1 MTAPTPTGPAGSN
14 PAASPAG
21 PAAPGPAAAESRS
34 GSLGSQRIEPAPTGG
49 WIRRLWPFL
58 AVHRRDIALA
68 LGAAVVGQV
77 ANGLGP
83 VVQKVVVDD
92 GIVNQR
98 RPVGPWLALLGLL
111 AGVTFVL
118 AYVRRWVG
126 GRAGLRVQN
135 DLRIAIFDRL
145 MRLDFAGHDAL
156 RTGQLV
162 SRSSSDLGLIQG
174 LLSFL
179 PILLGKIVLIVL
191 SLVAMVWLSPLL
203 SLVMVATLPLLGLAA
218 VRLRSTVF
226 PATWDAQQR
235 AGEVAGVV
243 DEAVSGVRIVKGFGA
258 EDREIERLG
267 AVSTSLYRARVRL
280 VRLQARATA
289 TLAAIPAFAQV
300 AVLALG
306 GWAALEG
313 RVSLGTFLAFSSYLV
328 QLTSPIRMLAVIVAA
343 TQQAR
348 AGASRV
354 LGILDANAAVADAP
368 DARPLAELLAAAS
381 EDGVGAEGG
390 GGAGQVELDDVTFG
404 YTTTEPV
411 LDGFSLRVAPGEVVA
426 LVGGSG
432 SGKST
437 VTALL
442 PRFYD
447 VAGGAVRI
455 GGVDVRRATLA
466 SLRAHVGVVFEE
478 AFLFSDSV
486 KANIAYGHPDATDS
500 EIRRAAAIAGATG
513 FIEALPD
520 GWDTV
525 VGERGHTL
533 SGGQRQRLAL
543 ARAIVTDPAVLILDD
558 ATSAVDTATEEA
570 IHTGLRQVMAGRT
583 TILVAHRAST
593 VRLADRVVVVDHGRV
608 VDQGT
613 HEELLARSAA
623 YRSLIGS
630 GLSPEPAAAASS
642 PSPPLG
648 SPTAGA
654 VPLTLEAWPPAE
666 DDGEES
672 LLPTA
677 TLAVTAV
684 GGRGGGGP
692 GGGNIGANLAPTP
705 ELLAQLAK
713 LPPADDEPGLDLAA
727 AAAEPAEPFRVLR
740 FVRPWRR
747 WLALG
752 LALVAADAGL
762 TVVGPV
768 LIRHGI
774 DAGIEAG
781 SRSVLWATSIAFA
794 AVTAVDWAV
803 TWAGASVTGRTAERM
818 LLALRLRIFGHL
830 QRLSLDYYDN
840 ELDGRVMTRMTTDV
854 EALSQLVQT
863 GLVNAVVGVATCAGV
878 AVFLV
883 LLSPPLALAAAS
895 VLPFLIGA
903 TWWYQRRSSRAYR
916 SARDAIANVNADLQ
930 ENLSG
935 VRVTQAYGRQARN
948 TERFRATAGTYLG
961 ARLSSQRLIALYF
974 PGIGFL
980 ADVGAVVVLAA
991 GTALVSN
998 GSTTPAVVIAFVLYL
1013 NLFFSPIQ
1021 QLSQVFDTWQQAAA
1035 STAKITQLLTT
1046 PSGTPPPAHP
1056 VDPGRLR
1063 GEIDLRGVHLAYAGS
1078 GGAEALRGVDLH
1090 VPAGQTVALV
1100 GETGA
1105 GKSTIV
1111 KLLARFHD
1119 PTAGE
1124 VAVDGIDLRSI
1135 DLTAYRR
1142 QLGVVPQ
1149 EPFLFTGTV
1158 RHNIAYGRPDAT
1170 DAEVEAAARAIGA
1183 HAFIAGLP
1191 RGYRTEITE
1200 RGRSLS
1206 AGQRQLIALARAQL
1220 VDPALLLLDEATANL
1235 DLEAEATVRRAMA
1248 AVASK
1253 RTTVL
1258 VAHRLPSAR
1267 TADRIVVL
1275 DGGRVVQDGT
1285 HDELVAVPGRYRE
1298 LWEAFAEGEDD
1309 AAVPVD

>member
-1 MTAPTPTGPAGSN
+1 MTEADQAQ
-14 PAASPAG
+14 AG
-21 PAAPGPAAAESRS
+21 PAAD
-34 GSLGSQRIEPAPTGG
+34 RIEPASEGG

-111 AGVTFVL
+111 ALITFGL

-126 GRAGLRVQN
+126 GRVGLRVQN
-135 DLRIAIFDRL
+135 DLRVAIFDRL

-179 PILLGKIVLIVL
+179 PILLGNVVLIVL

-258 EDREIERLG
+258 ENREIERLG

-348 AGASRV
+348 AGATRV

-368 DARPLAELLAAAS
+368 DARPLPELLAAADS
-381 EDGVGAEGG
+381 RHGADGRA
-390 GGAGQVELDDVTFG
+390 GGALVELDDVTFG

-411 LDGFSLRVAPGEVVA
+411 LDGFTLRVAPGEVVA

-486 KANIAYGHPDATDS
+486 RANIAYGHPDATDA

-558 ATSAVDTATEEA
+558 ATSAVDTTTEEA
-570 IHTGLRQVMAGRT
+570 IHAGLRQVMAGRT

-593 VRLADRVVVVDHGRV
+593 VRLADRVVVVDRGRV
-608 VDQGT
+608 VDEGT
-613 HEELLARSAA
+613 HEELLTRSAP

-630 GLSPEPAAAASS
+630 GLGPAPDGRPVPATAATMPAVAGNG
-642 PSPPLG
+642 G
-648 SPTAGA
+648 SATGAEAAGSHA
-654 VPLTLEAWPPAE
+654 HGGADQGVTPEAWPGAGS
-666 DDGEES
+666 DGDE

-677 TLAVTAV
+677 TLAVTQV
-684 GGRGGGGP
+684 GRGGGP
-692 GGGNIGANLAPTP
+692 GGGNIGANLAATP

-713 LPPADDEPGLDLAA
+713 LPPADDEPAIDLAA

-781 SRSVLWATSIAFA
+781 SRSVLWWTSVAFA
-794 AVTAVDWAV
+794 LTTTVDWAA
-803 TWAGASVTGRTAERM
+803 TWAGAAVTGRTAERM

-863 GLVNAVVGVATCAGV
+863 GLVNAVVGVATCGGV

-895 VLPFLIGA
+895 VLPFLIAA

-916 SARDAIANVNADLQ
+916 SARDAIADVNADLQ

-991 GTALVSN
+991 GATLVSN

-1013 NLFFSPIQ
+1013 NLFFAPIQ

-1046 PSGTPPPAHP
+1046 PSDTPPAADP

-1063 GEIDLRGVHLAYAGS
+1063 GEISLRGVHLAYPGS
-1078 GGAEALRGVDLH
+1078 RGAEALRGVDLH
-1090 VPAGQTVALV
+1090 IPAGQTVALV

-1124 VAVDGIDLRSI
+1124 VAVDGIDLRHI

-1170 DAEVEAAARAIGA
+1170 DAEVEAAARAVGA

-1191 RGYRTEITE
+1191 RGYRTEMTE

-1248 AVASK
+1248 TVSRQ

-1275 DGGRVVQDGT
+1275 DGGRVVQDGA

-1298 LWEAFAEGEDD
+1298 LWDAFAEGEEP
-1309 AAVPVD
+1309 VPVD

>member
-1 MTAPTPTGPAGSN
+1 MTGAP
-14 PAASPAG
+14 
-21 PAAPGPAAAESRS
+21 
-34 GSLGSQRIEPAPTGG
+34 QHIEPAPTGG

-58 AVHRRDIALA
+58 AVHKRDIALA

-111 AGVTFVL
+111 AVITFVL

-126 GRAGLRVQN
+126 GRVGLRVQN

-179 PILLGKIVLIVL
+179 PILLGNIVLIVL

-203 SLVMVATLPLLGLAA
+203 SLVMVATLPLLALAA
-218 VRLRSTVF
+218 IRLRSTVF

-289 TLAAIPAFAQV
+289 TLSAIPAFAQV

-306 GWAALEG
+306 GWAAIEG

-328 QLTSPIRMLAVIVAA
+328 QLTAPIRMLAIIVAA

-368 DARPLAELLAAAS
+368 DARPLAELLASAGS
-381 EDGVGAEGG
+381 DGVGHADGG
-390 GGAGQVELDDVTFG
+390 LVELDDVTFG

-447 VAGGAVRI
+447 VADGAVRI
-455 GGVDVRRATLA
+455 GAMDVRRATLA

-486 KANIAYGHPDATDS
+486 KANIAYGHPDASDS

-570 IHTGLRQVMAGRT
+570 IHAGLRQVMAGRT

-593 VRLADRVVVVDHGRV
+593 VRLADRVVLVDHGKA

-613 HEELLARSAA
+613 HDELLARSAA

-630 GLSPEPAAAASS
+630 GLASEPATTTN
-642 PSPPLG
+642 PPAEAVAETG
-648 SPTAGA
+648 GNANGNGHGPAGA
-654 VPLTLEAWPPAE
+654 ITPEAWPAE
-666 DDGEES
+666 QGHDEDAIAGG
-672 LLPTA
+672 LLPS
-677 TLAVTAV
+677 LSLPVTRV
-684 GGRGGGGP
+684 GGGGGGP
-692 GGGNIGANLAPTP
+692 SGGNIGANLAPTP

-713 LPPADDEPGLDLAA
+713 LPPADDEPDIDLAA

-781 SRSVLWATSIAFA
+781 SRSVLWATSITFA
-794 AVTAVDWAV
+794 AVTAVDWAI

-863 GLVNAVVGVATCAGV
+863 GLVNAVVGAATCTGV

-883 LLSPPLALAAAS
+883 ILSPPLALAAAS
-895 VLPFLIGA
+895 VLPFLIAA
-903 TWWYQRRSSRAYR
+903 TWWYQRRSSKAYR

-980 ADVGAVVVLAA
+980 ADAGAVVVLAA
-991 GTALVSN
+991 GTTLVSN

-1013 NLFFSPIQ
+1013 NLFFAPIQ

-1046 PSGTPPPAHP
+1046 PSGTPPAVDP

-1063 GEIDLRGVHLAYAGS
+1063 GEISLRGVHLAYAGS

-1090 VPAGQTVALV
+1090 IPAGQTVALV

-1111 KLLARFHD
+1111 KLLARYHD

-1124 VAVDGIDLRSI
+1124 VAVDGIDLRRI

-1170 DAEVEAAARAIGA
+1170 DAEVEAAARAVGA

-1248 AVASK
+1248 AVSSQ

-1275 DGGRVVQDGT
+1275 DGGRIVQDGT

-1298 LWEAFAEGEDD
+1298 LWDAFAEGEDD
-1309 AAVPVD
+1309 NTDEDDPKAVPVD

>member
-1 MTAPTPTGPAGSN
+1 VTASDQAPHR
-14 PAASPAG
+14 PAAS
-21 PAAPGPAAAESRS
+21 
-34 GSLGSQRIEPAPTGG
+34 RIEPAAEGG

-111 AGVTFVL
+111 AAVTFGL

-126 GRAGLRVQN
+126 GRVGLRVQN

-179 PILLGKIVLIVL
+179 PILLGNIVLIVL

-306 GWAALEG
+306 GWAAIEG

-328 QLTSPIRMLAVIVAA
+328 QLTAPIRMLAVIVAA

-348 AGASRV
+348 AGATRV

-368 DARPLAELLAAAS
+368 DARPLPELLAAGSDAGDAA
-381 EDGVGAEGG
+381 DGGL
-390 GGAGQVELDDVTFG
+390 VELDDVTFG

-411 LDGFSLRVAPGEVVA
+411 LDGFTLRVAPGEVVA

-455 GGVDVRRATLA
+455 GGIDVRRATLA

-543 ARAIVTDPAVLILDD
+543 ARAIVTDPAVLVLDD

-570 IHTGLRQVMAGRT
+570 IHAGLRQVMAGRT

-593 VRLADRVVVVDHGRV
+593 VRLADRVVLVDHGRV

-613 HEELLARSAA
+613 HDELLARSAA
-623 YRSLIGS
+623 YRSLIGT
-630 GLSPEPAAAASS
+630 GLGPEPASPATASTPGLAGQPAADGF
-642 PSPPLG
+642 PITP
-648 SPTAGA
+648 
-654 VPLTLEAWPPAE
+654 EAWPAATDGD
-666 DDGEES
+666 DDGE

-692 GGGNIGANLAPTP
+692 GGGTIGANLAPTP
-705 ELLAQLAK
+705 QLLAQLAK
-713 LPPADDEPGLDLAA
+713 LPPADDGPGIDLAA

-752 LALVAADAGL
+752 LALVAADAAL

-781 SRSVLWATSIAFA
+781 SRTVLWATSIAFA
-794 AVTAVDWAV
+794 AVTVVDWAV
-803 TWAGASVTGRTAERM
+803 TWAGSTVTGRTAERM

-895 VLPFLIGA
+895 VLPFLIAA

-980 ADVGAVVVLAA
+980 ADAGAVVVLAA

-1013 NLFFSPIQ
+1013 NLFFAPIQ

-1046 PSGTPPPAHP
+1046 PSGTPPAADP
-1056 VDPGRLR
+1056 VNPGRLR
-1063 GEIDLRGVHLAYAGS
+1063 GEIDLRGVHLAYPGS
-1078 GGAEALRGVDLH
+1078 RGAEALRGVDLH
-1090 VPAGQTVALV
+1090 IPAGQTVALV

-1124 VAVDGIDLRSI
+1124 VAVDGIDLRHI

-1158 RHNIAYGRPDAT
+1158 RHNIAYGRPNAT
-1170 DAEVEAAARAIGA
+1170 DAEVEAAARAVGA

-1220 VDPALLLLDEATANL
+1220 VNPALLLLDEATANL

-1248 AVASK
+1248 AVSSQ

-1298 LWEAFAEGEDD
+1298 LWDAFAEGEETGEETI
-1309 AAVPVD
+1309 AAVD

>member
-1 MTAPTPTGPAGSN
+1 
-14 PAASPAG
+14 
-21 PAAPGPAAAESRS
+21 
-34 GSLGSQRIEPAPTGG
+34 
-49 WIRRLWPFL
+49 
-58 AVHRRDIALA
+58 
-68 LGAAVVGQV
+68 

-98 RPVGPWLALLGLL
+98 RPVGPWLVLLGLL
-111 AGVTFVL
+111 AAITFGL

-126 GRAGLRVQN
+126 GRVGLRVQN

-179 PILLGKIVLIVL
+179 PILLGNVVLIVL

-203 SLVMVATLPLLGLAA
+203 SLVMVATLPLLALAA

-267 AVSTSLYRARVRL
+267 AVSTALYRARVRL

-328 QLTSPIRMLAVIVAA
+328 QLSSPIRMLAVIVAA
-343 TQQAR
+343 AQQAR
-348 AGASRV
+348 AGATRV

-381 EDGVGAEGG
+381 EDGAVADGG
-390 GGAGQVELDDVTFG
+390 LVELDDVTFG

-466 SLRAHVGVVFEE
+466 SLRSHVGVVFEE

-486 KANIAYGHPDATDS
+486 KANIAYGHPHASDS

-513 FIEALPD
+513 FIDALPN

-543 ARAIVTDPAVLILDD
+543 ARAVVTDPAVLILDD

-570 IHTGLRQVMAGRT
+570 IHAGLRQVMAGRT

-630 GLSPEPAAAASS
+630 GLTPESPAVSPAPVDRAAAGKLAA
-642 PSPPLG
+642 L
-648 SPTAGA
+648 TAA
-654 VPLTLEAWPPAE
+654 AWPAEE
-666 DDGEES
+666 DDDKES

-684 GGRGGGGP
+684 GRGGGP

-713 LPPADDEPGLDLAA
+713 LPPADDEPDVDLVS

-747 WLALG
+747 WLAVG
-752 LALVAADAGL
+752 LALVAADASL

-774 DAGIEAG
+774 DAGIDAG

-883 LLSPPLALAAAS
+883 ILSPPLALAA
-895 VLPFLIGA
+895 
-903 TWWYQRRSSRAYR
+903 
-916 SARDAIANVNADLQ
+916 
-930 ENLSG
+930 
-935 VRVTQAYGRQARN
+935 
-948 TERFRATAGTYLG
+948 
-961 ARLSSQRLIALYF
+961 
-974 PGIGFL
+974 
-980 ADVGAVVVLAA
+980 
-991 GTALVSN
+991 
-998 GSTTPAVVIAFVLYL
+998 
-1013 NLFFSPIQ
+1013 
-1021 QLSQVFDTWQQAAA
+1021 
-1035 STAKITQLLTT
+1035 
-1046 PSGTPPPAHP
+1046 
-1056 VDPGRLR
+1056 
-1063 GEIDLRGVHLAYAGS
+1063 
-1078 GGAEALRGVDLH
+1078 
-1090 VPAGQTVALV
+1090 
-1100 GETGA
+1100 
-1105 GKSTIV
+1105 
-1111 KLLARFHD
+1111 
-1119 PTAGE
+1119 
-1124 VAVDGIDLRSI
+1124 
-1135 DLTAYRR
+1135 
-1142 QLGVVPQ
+1142 
-1149 EPFLFTGTV
+1149 
-1158 RHNIAYGRPDAT
+1158 
-1170 DAEVEAAARAIGA
+1170 
-1183 HAFIAGLP
+1183 
-1191 RGYRTEITE
+1191 
-1200 RGRSLS
+1200 
-1206 AGQRQLIALARAQL
+1206 
-1220 VDPALLLLDEATANL
+1220 
-1235 DLEAEATVRRAMA
+1235 
-1248 AVASK
+1248 
-1253 RTTVL
+1253 
-1258 VAHRLPSAR
+1258 
-1267 TADRIVVL
+1267 
-1275 DGGRVVQDGT
+1275 
-1285 HDELVAVPGRYRE
+1285 
-1298 LWEAFAEGEDD
+1298 
-1309 AAVPVD
+1309 

>member
-1 MTAPTPTGPAGSN
+1 MTAPG
-14 PAASPAG
+14 
-21 PAAPGPAAAESRS
+21 E
-34 GSLGSQRIEPAPTGG
+34 RIEPAPNGG
-49 WIRRLWPFL
+49 WIRRMWPFL

-92 GIVNQR
+92 GLVNQR
-98 RPVGPWLALLGLL
+98 RPVGPWLALLGVL
-111 AGVTFVL
+111 AVITFGL

-126 GRAGLRVQN
+126 GRVGLRVQN
-135 DLRIAIFDRL
+135 DLRVAIFDRL

-179 PILLGKIVLIVL
+179 PILLGNVVLIVL

-203 SLVMVATLPLLGLAA
+203 SLVMVATLPLLALAA

-306 GWAALEG
+306 GWAAIEG

-348 AGASRV
+348 AGATRV

-368 DARPLAELLAAAS
+368 DARPLAELLASGNGGAGGNG
-381 EDGVGAEGG
+381 GVGADGG
-390 GGAGQVELDDVTFG
+390 LVEFDDVTFG

-437 VTALL
+437 VTALV

-455 GGVDVRRATLA
+455 GGVDVRQATLA

-500 EIRRAAAIAGATG
+500 EIHRAAAIAGATG
-513 FIEALPD
+513 FIEALPG

-558 ATSAVDTATEEA
+558 ATSAVDTTTEEA
-570 IHTGLRQVMAGRT
+570 IHAGLRQVMAGRT

-593 VRLADRVVVVDHGRV
+593 VRLADRVVVVDGGRV

-613 HEELLARSAA
+613 HEELLARSAP

-630 GLSPEPAAAASS
+630 GLNPEPAAAA
-642 PSPPLG
+642 PVDHLA
-648 SPTAGA
+648 TDEVA
-654 VPLTLEAWPPAE
+654 PLTPAAWPAVEGDE
-666 DDGEES
+666 DG

-677 TLAVTAV
+677 TITVARV
-684 GGRGGGGP
+684 GGGGGGP
-692 GGGNIGANLAPTP
+692 SGGNIGANLAPTP

-713 LPPADDEPGLDLAA
+713 LPPAEDEPDVDLAA

-752 LALVAADAGL
+752 LALVAADASL

-774 DAGIEAG
+774 DAGIEPG
-781 SRSVLWATSIAFA
+781 SRNVLWATSIAFA

-803 TWAGASVTGRTAERM
+803 TWAGSTVTGRTAERM
-818 LLALRLRIFGHL
+818 LLALRMRIFGHL

-863 GLVNAVVGVATCAGV
+863 GMVNAVVGVATCAGV

-883 LLSPPLALAAAS
+883 ILSPPLALAAAS
-895 VLPFLIGA
+895 VLPFLIAA

-916 SARDAIANVNADLQ
+916 SARDAIADVNADLQ

-980 ADVGAVVVLAA
+980 ADIGAVVVLAA
-991 GTALVSN
+991 GTALVT
-998 GSTTPAVVIAFVLYL
+998 GGRTTPAVVIAFVLYL
-1013 NLFFSPIQ
+1013 NLFFAPIQ
-1021 QLSQVFDTWQQAAA
+1021 QLAQVFDTWQQAAA
-1035 STAKITQLLTT
+1035 STAKVTQLLTT
-1046 PSGTPPPAHP
+1046 PSGTPPPLDP
-1056 VDPGRLR
+1056 VDPDRLR
-1063 GEIDLRGVHLAYAGS
+1063 GEVSLRGVHLAYVGS

-1090 VPAGQTVALV
+1090 IPAGQTVALV

-1111 KLLARFHD
+1111 KLLARYHD
-1119 PTAGE
+1119 PTEGE
-1124 VAVDGIDLRSI
+1124 VAVDGIDLRHI

-1158 RHNIAYGRPDAT
+1158 RHNIAYGRPEAT
-1170 DAEVEAAARAIGA
+1170 DAEVEAAARAVGA

-1248 AVASK
+1248 AVSSQ

-1275 DGGRVVQDGT
+1275 AGGRVVQDGT

-1298 LWEAFAEGEDD
+1298 LWEAFAEGEE
-1309 AAVPVD
+1309 AVPVD